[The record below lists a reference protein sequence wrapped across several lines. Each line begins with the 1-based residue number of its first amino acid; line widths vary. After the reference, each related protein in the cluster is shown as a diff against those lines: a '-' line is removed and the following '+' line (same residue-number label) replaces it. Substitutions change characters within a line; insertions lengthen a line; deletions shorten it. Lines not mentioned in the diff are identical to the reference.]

1 VGTSVSAMARQ
12 YGYRSVMP
20 NVVVVGAQWGDE
32 GKGKIVDL
40 LTEHA
45 QVVVRFQ
52 GGNNAGHT
60 LVVGGHKTVLHLIPS
75 GILHAGKTCVI
86 GNGCVVD
93 PTVLMKEI
101 DGLKARGFLVDDSQL
116 VVSEHAHVIF
126 PWHKHLDALRE
137 KAKGEAAIGTT
148 GRGIGPAYED
158 KVARRGIRVRDLL
171 DKERLRR
178 RIKERLAESQEEL
191 ARLARLNKA
200 EEPLLDTEQIAS
212 EYAVLGGRLAPHVRD
227 ASLYLA
233 EQVRKGTRVL
243 FEGAQGTLLDVDHG
257 TYPYVTSS
265 NTVAGNAA
273 VGAGLGPTAI
283 DKVLGITKAYT
294 TRVGSGP
301 FPTELNDAVGD
312 RLRKVG
318 DEFGATTGRPRRC
331 GWLDTVVLRYAARVN
346 GLWGLALTKMD
357 VLSGLPTLRVC
368 TAYELDGQRLSELP
382 GELDELSRVTPV
394 YEDVPGWEQSL
405 AGARTFEDLPVAAQ
419 RYVRRIEEMVGVPVV
434 CISVGAE
441 RGETIVLTNPF
452 RG

>member
-1 VGTSVSAMARQ
+1 
-12 YGYRSVMP
+12 MP

-60 LVVGGHKTVLHLIPS
+60 LVVGGQKTVLHLIPS

-86 GNGCVVD
+86 GNGTVID

-101 DGLKARGFLVDDSQL
+101 DNLRARGFLQDPAQL
-116 VVSEHAHVIF
+116 MISEHAHVIC

-137 KAKGEAAIGTT
+137 KSRGGGAIGTT

-171 DKERLRR
+171 DGDRLRKR
-178 RIKERLAESQEEL
+178 VKDRLGDAIEEISRL
-191 ARLARLNKA
+191 ARLAKA
-200 EEPLLDTEQIAS
+200 EEPLLDVEAITS
-212 EYAVLGGRLAPHVRD
+212 EYLVLGSRLKEFVGD
-227 ASLYLA
+227 SSLFLS
-233 EQVRKGTRVL
+233 EHVRKGTRIL
-243 FEGAQGTLLDVDHG
+243 FEGAQGTLLDIDHG

-273 VGAGLGPTAI
+273 VGSGLGPTAI
-283 DKVLGITKAYT
+283 DRVLGITKAYT
-294 TRVGSGP
+294 TRVGGGP
-301 FPTELNDAVGD
+301 FPTELTDALGD

-331 GWLDTVVLRYAARVN
+331 GWLDTVVLRYATRVN
-346 GLWGLALTKMD
+346 GLWGLAVTKMD
-357 VLSGLPTLRVC
+357 VLSGLETLKVC
-368 TAYELDGQRLSELP
+368 TAYELDGKRLTELP
-382 GELDELSRVTPV
+382 NDFEDFSRVTPV
-394 YEDVPGWEQSL
+394 YEELPGWEQPL
-405 AGARTFEDLPVAAQ
+405 AGARTLDDLPAAAQ
-419 RYVRRIEEMVGVPVV
+419 RYLRRIEEMVGIPVV
-434 CISVGAE
+434 SVSVGAE
-441 RGETIVLTNPF
+441 RGETIVLQNPF
-452 RG
+452 RS

>member
-1 VGTSVSAMARQ
+1 
-12 YGYRSVMP
+12 MP

-60 LVVGGHKTVLHLIPS
+60 LVVGGQKTVLHLIPS
-75 GILHAGKTCVI
+75 GVLHPGKTCVI
-86 GNGCVVD
+86 GNGCVLD

-101 DGLKARGFLVDDSQL
+101 DQLRARGFLQDSAQL
-116 VVSEHAHVIF
+116 MISEHAHVIC
-126 PWHKHLDALRE
+126 PWHKHLDTLRE
-137 KAKGEAAIGTT
+137 KSRGGGAIGTT

-171 DKERLRR
+171 DGDRLRR
-178 RIKERLAESQEEL
+178 RVKDRLVDALEEIS
-191 ARLARLNKA
+191 RLARQAKA
-200 EEPLLDTEQIAS
+200 DEPLLDVEAIVS
-212 EYAVLGGRLAPHVRD
+212 EYLVLGSRLKEFVGD
-227 ASLYLA
+227 ASLFLS
-233 EQVRKGTRVL
+233 EQVRKGTRIL

-273 VGAGLGPTAI
+273 VGSGLGPTSI

-294 TRVGSGP
+294 TRVGGGP
-301 FPTELNDAVGD
+301 FPTELTDATGE

-346 GLWGLALTKMD
+346 GLWGLALTKLD
-357 VLSGLPTLRVC
+357 ILSGLDTLKIC
-368 TAYELDGQRLSELP
+368 TAYELDGVRLTELP
-382 GELDELSRVTPV
+382 GDIEDFSRVQPI
-394 YEDVPGWEQSL
+394 YEELPGWEQTL
-405 AGARTFEDLPVAAQ
+405 AGARTVDDLPQAAQ
-419 RYVRRIEEMVGVPVV
+419 RYVRRIEDLVGIPVV
-434 CISVGAE
+434 CVSVGAE
-441 RGETIVLTNPF
+441 RGETILLQNPF
-452 RG
+452 RS